1 MHAYLQAWEKTWAYH
16 TPKQCSI
23 ILFGPEEFS
32 THLKTHA
39 QYRVFVMD
47 YRDYYSPYIA
57 QPDFKTRNFNTV
69 SVPKVT
75 EY

>member
-1 MHAYLQAWEKTWAYH
+1 MGENLGLLYTKE
-16 TPKQCSI
+16 CSI
-23 ILFGPEEFS
+23 ILFGREEFS

-39 QYRVFVMD
+39 QYRVFVKD

-57 QPDFKTRNFNTV
+57 QPAFKTRNFNTV